1 MFLTLQA
8 TLSQKA
14 RDQETKL
21 MMMPGL
27 LILTGSFHKVVGLLR
42 SESSANN

>member
-21 MMMPGL
+21 MMMVSN
-27 LILTGSFHKVVGLLR
+27 INR
-42 SESSANN
+42 